1 MSLFSRLFKKK
12 KNDTT
17 QIERPQECLE
27 YIGLKAFMDSF
38 IQGDHYVAKSEY
50 RIRFFKNGMISED
63 YMRIYVGVTDSN
75 WYEQLSKS
83 GSDEV
88 NFWTP
93 SGRSFKAL
101 KENELFL
108 FKLAGHIVR

>member
-1 MSLFSRLFKKK
+1 
-12 KNDTT
+12 
-17 QIERPQECLE
+17 
-27 YIGLKAFMDSF
+27 
-38 IQGDHYVAKSEY
+38 
-50 RIRFFKNGMISED
+50 
-63 YMRIYVGVTDSN
+63 MRIYVGVTDSN

-108 FKLAGHIVR
+108 IKLAGHIVR